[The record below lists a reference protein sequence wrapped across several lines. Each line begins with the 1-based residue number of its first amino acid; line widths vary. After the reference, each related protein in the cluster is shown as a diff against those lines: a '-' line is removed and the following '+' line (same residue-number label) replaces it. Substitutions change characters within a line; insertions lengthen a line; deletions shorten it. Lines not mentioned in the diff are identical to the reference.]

1 MSKDFGFMVWMVILS
16 LGITTIF
23 GEKVLMWFLLLI
35 LLGMLVTNADRIT
48 HFLGGVVNAN
58 N

>member
-23 GEKVLMWFLLLI
+23 GEKVLMWFLIVI
-35 LLGMLVTNADRIT
+35 LLGMLVNNADRIT